1 MEIIINGKQAYMKK
15 NTSFEYI
22 SENSLFTGSDS
33 YTLSIT
39 FPLKDCPENIA
50 IFGHIHR
57 KDVAKNKVLFDCEIR
72 DKAFY
77 KAGTITVTQITEVE
91 VKTQFLEGRSEQNYD
106 DSFDEVYINQLSLG
120 YPENRMPSQN
130 NIYDCWMNCY
140 PWTNWVALPWVNNTS
155 GNLQNAGTQT
165 ENGGWQWSNTR
176 VALSYQ
182 PFLMYILDK
191 ICEVMGYTGN
201 FSVLKNSQYKYLLIC
216 NTLPSAWGTTNF
228 ANALPHWSLTEFFEQ
243 LELFLGGEFAIN
255 HKAKTIEFQFSH
267 VKAYNTNAVSI
278 YNVVNKYTVEV
289 SQEDKSDYIGT
300 ANKAYAENDNRMWAY
315 KSCEWYIR
323 EHKNDAIVYNT
334 LSELLAWAANQ
345 KECGYQRWETAHGYR
360 ESYTRGYPASS
371 EAHKLFYAKDVDCY
385 FIMWCYK
392 AELIHTSHI
401 YTTDTDYYYYK
412 YTNRLMPVNQF
423 GRKVIDKDAD
433 DVEINIV
440 PAWIDYTDEELG
452 QCLFLECGQMDAA
465 TVWTEETDGEGNTT
479 GSSSGGTSSG
489 GFSYGGTRSGSGNFG
504 GSRVTSSGSNNADY
518 DDTDYNSGAL
528 AQTNTGKAIAK
539 GEKEKDDAYFD
550 KLYVGFWDSAN
561 RDSGKL
567 PHPCLDTIEIR
578 DNFTFFY
585 TPYTLRINTQ
595 RTIDSHGIPLKY
607 TYAIDPKKK
616 YTFSFL
622 ADEIPD
628 PRALFYIEGQ
638 RYVCEK
644 ITATFHEE
652 TGKSQLLKFQGYRV
666 EE

>member
-1 MEIIINGKQAYMKK
+1 MEIIINGNQAYMKK

-39 FPLKDCPENIA
+39 FPLRDCPENIA

-77 KAGTITVTQITEVE
+77 KAGIITVTQITEVE

-130 NIYDCWMNCY
+130 SIDSCWLNCY

-165 ENGGWQWSNTR
+165 ENGGWQWSNTNT
-176 VALSYQ
+176 ALSFQ

-201 FSVLKNSQYKYLLIC
+201 FSVLKNSQYKFLLIC
-216 NTLPSAWGTTNF
+216 NTLPSAWGANNF

-243 LELFLGGEFAIN
+243 LELLFGGEFAIN

-267 VKAYNTNAVSI
+267 VRAYNTNAVHI
-278 YNVVNKYTVEV
+278 ENVVNKYTVAV
-289 SQEDKSDYIGT
+289 SQQDKSDYIGT
-300 ANKAYAENDNRMWAY
+300 TNKAYAENDNRMWAY
-315 KSCEWYIR
+315 RSCEWYIR
-323 EHKNDAIVYNT
+323 KHKNEAIVYNT
-334 LSELLAWAANQ
+334 LPELLNYTRTLMMS
-345 KECGYQRWETAHGYR
+345 GYEEWSSGGHHGTR
-360 ESYTRGYPASS
+360 YTRGYPYGSDG
-371 EAHKLFYAKDVDCY
+371 HKLFYAKDVDCY

-401 YTTDTDYYYYK
+401 MDTDYNYYQ

-423 GRKVIDKDAD
+423 GRKVVDKDAN
-433 DVEINIV
+433 DVEMGIV
-440 PAWIDYTDEELG
+440 PAWIDYTDENMG

-479 GSSSGGTSSG
+479 GSVSGGTSG
-489 GFSYGGTRSGSGNFG
+489 
-504 GSRVTSSGSNNADY
+504 SGSNNGWANGIGNTMGNAGATNYDY

-528 AQTNTGKAIAK
+528 AQTKTGKAIAK
-539 GEKEKDDAYFD
+539 GEQKKDDAYFD
-550 KLYVGFWDSAN
+550 KLYIGFWDGAN
-561 RDSGKL
+561 RDSGKM
-567 PHPCLDTIEIR
+567 PHPCLDTIEIK
-578 DNFTFFY
+578 DDFTFFY

-595 RTIDSHGIPLKY
+595 RTADTNGIPLKY

-666 EE
+666 IE